1 MVRAEARSVRFR
13 SVHICGDSNLNLP
26 IKAPGAKTRHN
37 FESMSDEV
45 NVLLEHT
52 FRSSLVSSPGV
63 SIAWT
68 ARTWKCKLAVR
79 GAGSGQN
86 AQFLGLHTWFRQ
98 WSGCSIPRPPH
109 LNNYISANLTHLT
122 VPRPEIHALIAHETR
137 NS

>member
-1 MVRAEARSVRFR
+1 VVRAEARSVRFR

-98 WSGCSIPRPPH
+98 WAGCLIPGP
-109 LNNYISANLTHLT
+109 LQ
-122 VPRPEIHALIAHETR
+122 LIDHTRASFDAPDRTETT
-137 NS
+137 